1 MTISFWGII
10 WTILI
15 GLVLGIVGRLI
26 LPGKQNI
33 PIWLTILAGVV
44 ASIVGFLIANAL
56 GVATTNGVDWIE
68 LIIKIVLAVAAV
80 YAATRL
86 YGNRGART

>member
-1 MTISFWGII
+1 MTLSFWGII
-10 WTILI
+10 WTLLI
-15 GLVLGIVGRLI
+15 GLVLGVLGRLI

-33 PIWLTILAGVV
+33 PMWLTVLAGVV

-68 LIIKIVLAVAAV
+68 LILKIVLAVVAV
-80 YAATRL
+80 WGATRL

>member
-10 WTILI
+10 WTIII

-56 GVATTNGVDWIE
+56 VVATTNGVDWIE

-86 YGNRGART
+86 YGNRGARA

>member
-1 MTISFWGII
+1 VTISFWGII
-10 WTILI
+10 WTIII
-15 GLVLGIVGRLI
+15 GLVLGVVGRLL

-56 GVATTNGVDWIE
+56 GVASTNGVDWIE

-80 YAATRL
+80 WGATAL
-86 YGNRGART
+86 YGNRAKA

>member
-1 MTISFWGII
+1 VTISFWGII